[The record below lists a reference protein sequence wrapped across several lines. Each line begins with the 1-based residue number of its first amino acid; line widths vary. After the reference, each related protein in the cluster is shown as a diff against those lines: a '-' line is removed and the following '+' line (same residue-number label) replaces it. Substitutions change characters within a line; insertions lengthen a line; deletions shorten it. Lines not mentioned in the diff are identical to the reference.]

1 VTAVPQLAGQVA
13 LVTGASRG
21 IGRALALALA
31 GAGMRVGLLAR
42 DAGRLRTVAAECEQR
57 GGSGLPVAVDVT
69 DPASVRAAVD
79 EVSDGL
85 GAVDLLVN
93 AAGQI
98 EPVERPLWEVEP
110 DDWWRVVEVNL
121 RGPALLLWAVVPGM
135 LERGRG
141 RIVNLSSGMAGRP
154 VPLYSGYSASK
165 GAVMRVTD
173 CLAGP
178 LRDGGVSVFDV
189 TPGLVHTDMTAAM
202 PMWANHRP
210 DQFYDVQRVCDLVVT
225 VATGRLDELTGRFLH
240 AGKDDVDDLVAR
252 AGEIRERDAR
262 TLRIRPY
269 GPDDHSL

>member
-1 VTAVPQLAGQVA
+1 MTTAPRLAGQVA

-57 GGSGLPVAVDVT
+57 GGSALPVAVDVT
-69 DPASVRAAVD
+69 DPAAVRAAAG
-79 EVSDGL
+79 EVTDAF

-98 EPVERPLWEVEP
+98 EPVERPLWEVDP
-110 DDWWRVVEVNL
+110 DDWWRVVEVNV

-135 LERGRG
+135 LGRGSG
-141 RIVNLSSGMAGRP
+141 RIVNLASGMAGRP

-165 GAVMRVTD
+165 GALMRVTD

-178 LRDGGVSVFDV
+178 LRDGGVSIFDV
-189 TPGLVHTDMTAAM
+189 SPGLVRTDMTAAM
-202 PMWANHRP
+202 PMWADHRP
-210 DQFYDVQRVCDLVVT
+210 DQFFDVRRTCDLVLA
-225 VATGRLDELTGRFLH
+225 VAAGRLDELTGRFLH
-240 AGKDDVDDLVAR
+240 AGKDDLDELLAR
-252 AGEIRERDAR
+252 AGEIRDRDAR

-269 GPDDHSL
+269 GPDDRSL

>member
-1 VTAVPQLAGQVA
+1 MTTAPGLEGQVA

-21 IGRALALALA
+21 IGRAIALALA

-42 DAGRLRTVAAECEQR
+42 DADRLAAVAAECDER

-69 DPASVRAAVD
+69 DPAAVRTAVG
-79 EVSDGL
+79 EVTDGL

-98 EPVERPLWEVEP
+98 EPVERPLWDVDP
-110 DDWWRVVEVNL
+110 DDWWRVVEVNV
-121 RGPALLLWAVVPGM
+121 RGPALLLWALAPGM
-135 LERGRG
+135 LGRGRG

-154 VPLYSGYSASK
+154 VPLYSGYSAAK

-178 LRDGGVSVFDV
+178 LRDGGVSIFDV
-189 TPGLVHTDMTAAM
+189 TPGLVRTDMTANM
-202 PMWANHRP
+202 PMWAGHRP
-210 DQFYDVQRVCDLVVT
+210 DQFFDVQRVCDMVLA
-225 VATGRLDELTGRFLH
+225 VAAGRLDELTGRFVH

-252 AGEIRERDAR
+252 AAEIRERDAR

-269 GPDDHSL
+269 GPDDNSL